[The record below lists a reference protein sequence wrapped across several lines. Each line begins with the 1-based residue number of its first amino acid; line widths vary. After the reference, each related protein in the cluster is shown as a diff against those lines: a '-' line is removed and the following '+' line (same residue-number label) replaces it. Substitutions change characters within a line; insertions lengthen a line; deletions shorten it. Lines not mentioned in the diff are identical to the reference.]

1 MNNTIKHIIH
11 LKESTRIGN
20 ELSYDIIQFVNAQVV
35 SKNSFFHFSDK
46 ERDVELVFNY
56 YNNQWWVNRF
66 VGEISFT
73 FQEEDYQIII
83 KPRFGELFLFE
94 LLEVIFNFKF
104 AKSKQTLS
112 KFDTTDDYIKRII
125 AKIWLSKLIQA
136 NKYGLPRINK
146 KRVFSGAQIKGKL
159 EVRDSILPYKNNI
172 KLISSSYE
180 KTINP
185 DIALLLYET
194 FKKLSKNYG
203 LPKINKLPKNAIQI
217 IHQLELARGKSLNRQ
232 SFYDTSKL
240 PKIYQSFKEVLDLS
254 ISILANK
261 TMNNQASNK
270 YGYAFFLDMAEI
282 WELYLLK
289 TFQEKFK
296 LEGWEVKSETIQ
308 SYKGSFYSRKL
319 IPDIVLNKGDKV
331 AVFDAKYKLMKGHYL
346 DVDRSDFF
354 QIHTYKAYYNKKK
367 QLVISGLLYPIISS
381 NIKKEPVNSILNDYT
396 KFLISGINIED
407 MESTEASLF
416 KFNQSSSELLSFIYS
431 EIKTFNKM

>member
-20 ELSYDIIQFVNAQVV
+20 ELSYDIIQFVNSQVV

-46 ERDVELVFNY
+46 ERDAEPVFNY

-73 FQEEDYQIII
+73 FQEEEYQIII

-104 AKSKQTLS
+104 AKSKQSLRKS
-112 KFDTTDDYIKRII
+112 DATDDYIKRII

-136 NKYGLPRINK
+136 NKYGLPRTNK

-159 EVRDSILPYKNNI
+159 EVRDSILPYKNNN
-172 KLISSSYE
+172 KLISSIYE

-185 DIALLLYET
+185 DIASLLYET
-194 FKKLSKNYG
+194 FKKLSESYG
-203 LPKINKLPKNAIQI
+203 LPQINKLPKNAIQI

-270 YGYAFFLDMAEI
+270 HGYAFFLDMAEI

-289 TFQEKFK
+289 IFQEKFI
-296 LEGWEVKSETIQ
+296 LEGWQVESETIQ

-319 IPDIVLNKGDKV
+319 IPDIVLSKGNKV
-331 AVFDAKYKLMKGHYL
+331 AVFDAKYKLMRGHYL

-354 QIHTYKAYYNKKK
+354 QIHTYKAFYNSNK
-367 QLVISGLLYPIISS
+367 QLLLSGLLYPLITTDFEFEINHSIINSS
-381 NIKKEPVNSILNDYT
+381 TIFFIGGIKMNLGVSKEYCQT
-396 KFLISGINIED
+396 QFL
-407 MESTEASLF
+407 
-416 KFNQSSSELLSFIYS
+416 KSSESLLSFISSYL
-431 EIKTFNKM
+431 KNQ

>member
-1 MNNTIKHIIH
+1 MINTNKHIIH

-20 ELSYDIIQFVNAQVV
+20 ELSYDIIQFVNSQVV
-35 SKNSFFHFSDK
+35 SKNSFFHFSHK
-46 ERDVELVFNY
+46 ERDAEPVFNY

-73 FQEEDYQIII
+73 FQEEEYQIII

-94 LLEVIFNFKF
+94 LLEIIFNFKF
-104 AKSKQTLS
+104 AKSKQSLS
-112 KFDTTDDYIKRII
+112 KSDTTDDYIKRII

-136 NKYGLPRINK
+136 NKYGLPRTNK

-159 EVRDSILPYKNNI
+159 EVRDSILPYKNNN

-185 DIALLLYET
+185 DIASLLYET
-194 FKKLSKNYG
+194 FKKLSKSYG
-203 LPKINKLPKNAIQI
+203 LPQINKLPKNAIQI
-217 IHQLELARGKSLNRQ
+217 IHQLEIARGKSLNRQ

-261 TMNNQASNK
+261 TMNNQSSNK
-270 YGYAFFLDMAEI
+270 HGYAFFLDMAEI
-282 WELYLLK
+282 WEMYLLK
-289 TFQEKFK
+289 IFQEKFK
-296 LEGWEVKSETIQ
+296 LEGWQVESETIQ

-319 IPDIVLNKGDKV
+319 IPDIVLSKGNKV

-354 QIHTYKAYYNKKK
+354 QIHTYKAFYNSNR
-367 QLVISGLLYPIISS
+367 QLLLSGLLYPIIKTNFEFKINNSFINS
-381 NIKKEPVNSILNDYT
+381 NTIFFVGGIKIDNEINKEYNKTRFS
-396 KFLISGINIED
+396 
-407 MESTEASLF
+407 
-416 KFNQSSSELLSFIYS
+416 QSSENLMDFIDYHLR
-431 EIKTFNKM
+431 NK

>member
-1 MNNTIKHIIH
+1 MINTNKHIIH

-20 ELSYDIIQFVNAQVV
+20 ELSYDIIQFVNSQVV
-35 SKNSFFHFSDK
+35 SKNSFFHFSHK
-46 ERDVELVFNY
+46 ERDAEPVFNY

-73 FQEEDYQIII
+73 FQEVEYQIII

-94 LLEVIFNFKF
+94 LLEIIFNFKF
-104 AKSKQTLS
+104 AKSKQSLS
-112 KFDTTDDYIKRII
+112 KSDTTDDYIKRII

-136 NKYGLPRINK
+136 NKYGLPRTNK

-159 EVRDSILPYKNNI
+159 EVRDSILPYKNNN

-185 DIALLLYET
+185 DIASLLYET
-194 FKKLSKNYG
+194 FKKLSKSYG
-203 LPKINKLPKNAIQI
+203 LPQINKLPKNAIQI
-217 IHQLELARGKSLNRQ
+217 IHQLEIARGKSLNRQ

-261 TMNNQASNK
+261 TMNNQSSNK
-270 YGYAFFLDMAEI
+270 HGYAFFLDMAEI
-282 WELYLLK
+282 WEMYLLK
-289 TFQEKFK
+289 IFQEKFK
-296 LEGWEVKSETIQ
+296 LEGWQVESETIQ

-319 IPDIVLNKGDKV
+319 IPDIVLSKGNKV

-354 QIHTYKAYYNKKK
+354 QIHTYKAFYNSNR
-367 QLVISGLLYPIISS
+367 QLLLSGLLYPIIKTNFEFKINNSFINS
-381 NIKKEPVNSILNDYT
+381 NTIFFVGGIKIDNEINKEYNKTRFS
-396 KFLISGINIED
+396 
-407 MESTEASLF
+407 
-416 KFNQSSSELLSFIYS
+416 QSSENLMDFIDYHLR
-431 EIKTFNKM
+431 NK